1 MSCLHL
7 KPEVGFRSHS
17 SGQLSPPTV
26 VPVYQAADQEIG
38 VSCQ

>member
-7 KPEVGFRSHS
+7 KPEIGFRSHS
-17 SGQLSPPTV
+17 FGQLSPPTA
-26 VPVYQAADQEIG
+26 VPVYQAADYEIG